1 MYDQNEVTHMEER
14 PGQTLGN
21 YRLIRLFSD
30 CFFTRLYL
38 GHHLH
43 ANTPVLIR
51 VLGLLPA
58 SAREEADFMA
68 ELGLF
73 MQCRHPHLISI
84 LDGEVHNH
92 VPFRVMDYPPHGML
106 RERRVQSPKLPLT
119 MTLGYIKPLAAALQY
134 LHERK
139 IAHHRLT
146 PESVW
151 LGNHDKLLLS
161 DPETD
166 VEQSLRSRVDLNEY
180 VMPPQIEYAM
190 SYMAPELIEGQSGN
204 AASDQYALAIMI
216 YEWLCGQCPFKGE
229 SALEILFQQL
239 KVPPPPLRQKNPTV
253 PPEVEEVVLLAL
265 EKDPQKRFGSVKAF
279 ATALEQAILG

>member
-1 MYDQNEVTHMEER
+1 MGWCEA
-14 PGQTLGN
+14 
-21 YRLIRLFSD
+21 
-30 CFFTRLYL
+30 
-38 GHHLH
+38 HLD
-43 ANTPVLIR
+43 T
-51 VLGLLPA
+51 
-58 SAREEADFMA
+58 
-68 ELGLF
+68 
-73 MQCRHPHLISI
+73 Q
-84 LDGEVHNH
+84 
-92 VPFRVMDYPPHGML
+92 
-106 RERRVQSPKLPLT
+106 
-119 MTLGYIKPLAAALQY
+119 
-134 LHERK
+134 
-139 IAHHRLT
+139 

-151 LGNHDKLLLS
+151 FGNHDKLLLS

-190 SYMAPELIEGQSGN
+190 SYMAPELIEGQPGN

-229 SALEILFQQL
+229 RALEILFQQL
-239 KVPPPPLRQKNPTV
+239 KVPPPPLRQKV